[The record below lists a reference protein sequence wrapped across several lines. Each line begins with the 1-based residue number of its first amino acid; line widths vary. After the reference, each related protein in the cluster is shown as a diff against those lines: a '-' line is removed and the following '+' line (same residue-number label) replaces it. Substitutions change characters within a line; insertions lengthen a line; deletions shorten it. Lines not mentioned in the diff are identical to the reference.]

1 MKSQSWK
8 NDGLCIIVDDTE
20 IFFDK
25 YENNPDL
32 RPAVDELCS
41 VCPVRKQCLAFGVS
55 RKESGVWGGVYLDQ
69 GKISREFNNH
79 KKNAEWFD
87 VWSGMTMDKYAV

>member
-1 MKSQSWK
+1 MKSQAWK
-8 NDGLCIIVDDTE
+8 NKGLCITLDTE

-25 YENNPDL
+25 YEDDVGL
-32 RPAVDELCS
+32 REAVDELCS
-41 VCPVRKQCLAFGVS
+41 ICPVRKECLAAGVS

-79 KKNAEWFD
+79 KKNKEWFG
-87 VWSGMTMDKYAV
+87 VWAGMTMDNYAV